1 MADVIRRVKYCYVVV
16 RNQPGQ
22 GARVLDGV
30 KKAGVNL
37 FGFCAFPLKGRQGQ
51 IDLVTD
57 NLAGV
62 KLAAKAGGW
71 KLSKAKNAFLLWGED
86 RVGAVADVLGKL
98 AAAKVNVTAAHAV
111 TAGSGRYGLIIWV
124 KPQAYARAAKILR
137 AKSPMTKPNQ
147 ET

>member
-1 MADVIRRVKYCYVVV
+1 MADGIRRVKYCYVVV

-30 KKAGVNL
+30 RKAGVNL
-37 FGFCAFPLKGRQGQ
+37 LGFCGFPLQGGDGQ

-57 NLAGV
+57 DLAGL
-62 KLAAKAGGW
+62 KRAAKAGRW
-71 KLSKAKNAFLLWGED
+71 KLSKAKSAFLLWGKD
-86 RVGAVADVLGKL
+86 RVGAVAGVLEKL
-98 AAAKVNVTAAHAV
+98 AAAKVNVTAAQAV

-137 AKSPMTKPNQ
+137 AK
-147 ET
+147 